1 MTMTDTYAYAGGPGF
16 MLALEARAAGLD
28 EPDLNTAITAARAE
42 YRAAGPDARR
52 MWSDAAAHGWARMA
66 ADPVTGREWASDVRR
81 LAILATAVEARP
93 DQAARMILACTL
105 GPDTP
110 PLADMRRMLE
120 DGRPVDFQRLLDDL
134 LHGPEAPAPDDETLH
149 ERIRTAEHILDPIAA
164 NAPTDVDWAIM
175 PIRAAFTLAR
185 GDTAGAMGMIADCR
199 PHLGSSGLADAVE
212 AQAAA
217 RMQTG
222 DGTGMGMAMGGP
234 RL

>member
-1 MTMTDTYAYAGGPGF
+1 MTESHAYAGGPGF

-28 EPDLNTAITAARAE
+28 EPDLNTAITTARDE
-42 YRAAGPDARR
+42 YQDADADARR
-52 MWSDAAAHGWARMA
+52 MWSDAAAYGWAKIA

-81 LAILATAVEARP
+81 LAILATVVEARP
-93 DQAARMILACTL
+93 DQTARMILTCTL
-105 GPDTP
+105 APDAP

-120 DGRPVDFQRLLDDL
+120 DGRPVDFHRLLDDL
-134 LHGPEAPAPDDETLH
+134 LYGPEASAPDDETLH

-175 PIRAAFTLAR
+175 PIRAAFTLAQ
-185 GDTAGAMGMIADCR
+185 GDATGALDMIAGCR
-199 PHLGSSGLADAVE
+199 PHLGSPGLADAIE

-222 DGTGMGMAMGGP
+222 DGTGMGMAMDGP